1 MEIGFKEI
9 KIKQLKG
16 RVGDTDNNWCFPKV
30 LSNMICKASPNLST
44 EEKQPAALAYPRFYV
59 YCGVFKNAE

>member
-16 RVGDTDNNWCFPKV
+16 RVV
-30 LSNMICKASPNLST
+30 KAVSDSAGIYSQL
-44 EEKQPAALAYPRFYV
+44 
-59 YCGVFKNAE
+59 